1 MTEARKQCEWDRL
14 NQTVPAPRFPCRP
27 DQQLIFYLYFLDIT
41 HCTSRVWGPSLLYSF
56 TSPSAYIPRLVLFV
70 CLSYASGTLHFP
82 WRSHPPEMFSPDS
95 LNSCIPLNTY
105 PTLLTSKY
113 FSPTCISSLTN
124 PVLLPP
130 VYNSA

>member
-1 MTEARKQCEWDRL
+1 MTETRKQCEWDRL
-14 NQTVPAPRFPCRP
+14 NQTVLAPRFPCRL
-27 DQQLIFYLYFLDIT
+27 DQQLTFYLYSLVIT
-41 HCTSRVWGPSLLYSF
+41 HCTSRVRGPSILYSF

-70 CLSYASGTLHFP
+70 CLSYAPETLHFP
-82 WRSHPPEMFSPDS
+82 WLSHPPEIFPPDS

-105 PTLLTSKY
+105 PTLPTSKH

-130 VYNSA
+130 VYNPA